1 MPSLTTN
8 SYREDIKMETSIEI
22 TKDGKVHCDWVKEDA
37 VKGFMEPKGGNS
49 PIIFGE
55 VWGYNF

>member
-1 MPSLTTN
+1 
-8 SYREDIKMETSIEI
+8 METSIEI